1 MGLVV
6 NPRTNR
12 NRLAAMFKS
21 ESANGS
27 DLQKPAWAGF
37 IYCRRSLSFEVT
49 GINFVT
55 RKRNRLSPGIVT
67 PPTDPMKMQETPRLR
82 DLYPIDQ
89 PYRMV
94 VAVDAAMIKEFGL
107 TRFAAHDPANHT
119 INVINTALFILT
131 GTPRMPRDRQA

>member
-1 MGLVV
+1 MRFVI

-37 IYCRRSLSFEVT
+37 IYCRRSLRLEVT

-55 RKRNRLSPGIVT
+55 RKRNRLSPGIGT
-67 PPTDPMKMQETPRLR
+67 PPTNPMKMQKSPRVGN
-82 DLYPIDQ
+82 LYPIDL
-89 PYRMV
+89 PDRMV
-94 VAVDAAMIKEFGL
+94 VAVDAALIKEFGL
-107 TRFAAHDPANHT
+107 TRVAAHDPANHT
-119 INVINTALFILT
+119 LNVINPALFILT
-131 GTPRMPRDRQA
+131 GTPGMPRDRQT

>member
-1 MGLVV
+1 
-6 NPRTNR
+6 
-12 NRLAAMFKS
+12 MFKG
-21 ESANGS
+21 EPANGA
-27 DLQKPAWAGF
+27 DLKKPAWAGL
-37 IYCRRSLSFEVT
+37 IYCCLSLSFEVT

-55 RKRNRLSPGIVT
+55 CKRNKLGPSKGT

-94 VAVDAAMIKEFGL
+94 VAVDAAMIKQFGL

-119 INVINTALFILT
+119 INVIDPARLILT
-131 GTPRMPRDRQA
+131 GTPGMPRDRQT